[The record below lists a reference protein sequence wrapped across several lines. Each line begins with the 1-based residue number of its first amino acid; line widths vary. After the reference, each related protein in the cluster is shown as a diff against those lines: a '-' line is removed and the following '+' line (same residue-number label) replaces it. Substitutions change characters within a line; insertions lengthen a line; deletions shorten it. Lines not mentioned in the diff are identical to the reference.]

1 MGTCETVS
9 KTCSFGKTVTVPERI
24 VFSQSWLYEMCSQ
37 FIDLCSF
44 VVKLVKVYETDKMR
58 DFGSSFFH
66 GVKVY
71 KTDKMLYFIKPWL
84 RTQFCL
90 FLVEGLLWVAG
101 GDLSPGVE
109 TYHNVAC
116 SY

>member
-44 VVKLVKVYETDKMR
+44 VVKLVKVYETDKM
-58 DFGSSFFH
+58 
-66 GVKVY
+66 
-71 KTDKMLYFIKPWL
+71 LYFIKPWL